1 MANDELALVRWA
13 FAHLDSERFESVL
26 PIVAEDFAMTTT
38 AAVASEPDVYRGPE
52 GVRRW
57 WVSFLDA
64 MDFVRLEAGQFTDV
78 GEGQVIVEFEIHA
91 RGKQSGIDVRQPA
104 IALATVAAGE
114 LSRLEFFVSL
124 DEARAAAR
132 SAPG

>member
-1 MANDELALVRWA
+1 VPSDELELIRWA
-13 FAHLDSERFESVL
+13 FERLDSERFESVL
-26 PIVAEDFAMTTT
+26 PVVADDFEMITT
-38 AAVASEPDVYRGPE
+38 AAVASEPDTYRGPE

-64 MDFVRLEAGQFTDV
+64 MDSVRLEAGEFTEV
-78 GEGQVIVEFEIHA
+78 GEGQVMVEFEIHA

-104 IALATVAAGE
+104 IALATAAGGK

-124 DEARAAAR
+124 EEARAAAR

>member
-1 MANDELALVRWA
+1 MAESDNVAAARRIVDA
-13 FAHLDSERFESVL
+13 FNRRDLDSVL
-26 PIVAEDFAMTTT
+26 GDLD
-38 AAVASEPDVYRGPE
+38 PDVQLDEWQEAPGAQSYRGPE

-64 MDFVRLEAGQFTDV
+64 MDSVRLKAGQFTDV
-78 GEGQVIVEFEIHA
+78 GEGQVIVEVAIHA
-91 RGKQSGIDVRQPA
+91 RGTQSGIDDRQPA
-104 IALATVAAGE
+104 IALATVATGE

-124 DEARAAAR
+124 EEARAAAR

>member
-1 MANDELALVRWA
+1 M
-13 FAHLDSERFESVL
+13 L

-78 GEGQVIVEFEIHA
+78 GEGQVIVEFDIHA

>member
-1 MANDELALVRWA
+1 MASDDLELIRWA
-13 FAHLDSERFESVL
+13 FEHLDSERFESVL
-26 PIVAEDFAMTTT
+26 PSVAEDFEMTTT

-57 WVSFLDA
+57 WESFLDA
-64 MDFVRLEAGQFTDV
+64 MDSVRLEAGRFIDV
-78 GEGQVIVEFEIHA
+78 GAGQAIVEFEIHA

-104 IALATVAAGE
+104 IALATVADGK
-114 LSRLEFFVSL
+114 LSRLEFFLSL
-124 DEARAAAR
+124 EEAQAAAR